1 MKVERHRDRW
11 REQGRPQTRLLYV
24 LGDEGDVNTFGRVG
38 GKIATQTHSLRR
50 DNFSWVK
57 TPARLGRA
65 FPARSRLNGGLSVL
79 SAPSEAARIDGKAL
93 SATDAIVWWI
103 PLSQGNV
110 TGYQVSPAQS
120 LRNARPSSSQTDRGA
135 PVGSR

>member
-1 MKVERHRDRW
+1 MFW
-11 REQGRPQTRLLYV
+11 
-24 LGDEGDVNTFGRVG
+24 GDEGDVNTFGCVG
-38 GKIATQTHSLRR
+38 GKIPTQTRSLRR
-50 DNFSWVK
+50 DKFSWVQ
-57 TPARLGRA
+57 TPARLGKA

-110 TGYQVSPAQS
+110 TGYQVSPAQN
-120 LRNARPSSSQTDRGA
+120 LRNARPSSSKLTEELPWVPGEVLAEPRGQ
-135 PVGSR
+135 